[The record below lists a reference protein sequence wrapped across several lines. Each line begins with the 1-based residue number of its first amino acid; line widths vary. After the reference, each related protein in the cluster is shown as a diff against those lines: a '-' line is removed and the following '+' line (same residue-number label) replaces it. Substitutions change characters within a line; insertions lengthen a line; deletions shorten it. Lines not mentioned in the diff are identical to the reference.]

1 MAVGKPNPVGKM
13 TGANDGVADS
23 IITHAVNLERLKSS
37 EVQAVWA
44 MLRKVQ
50 GDIIE
55 QLNALDPTA
64 VGGKTRVKRLE
75 RLLANTTATIKANY
89 QLIQKQHSG
98 TLATIADLEGKSI
111 QQAVGVGVGGEPKI
125 GAALLT
131 SLPPTPV
138 LRALV
143 DNTLIMGAPHKEHW
157 GRQAG
162 DLQQRF
168 QDQMREGILAGEGVD
183 NLVRRVRG
191 TQASNF
197 KDGIMEVKRYQAAA
211 LVRTSVQAVSNAAR
225 QTVIEANAD
234 IFNGVQ
240 WLSTLDSRT
249 SDVCK
254 ARSGLRWDNG
264 FNPIG
269 HSKQWSAP
277 PAHWNCRSVVTP
289 ITKSWEELAGKKVVM
304 NSGELTENFK
314 NELGKL
320 GFTALQIKGI
330 RRNMQSS
337 MDGAVP
343 AEFTYEDWIKRK
355 PEVFQKQVLG
365 EARWRLWNSGKIGFV
380 DLVDQRSNPLSLEA
394 LQELIDKGKTSIAR
408 ASKQAAKQS
417 AEQAAQEAAGLAK
430 KELEAE
436 TLLAL
441 YAEGGKGF
449 VNYKKAL
456 TKLQKKGDL
465 DGKSYQEKVAMV
477 QAAKTA
483 QDTQEKIAKIKKKF
497 GDGTKLSPSELALYK
512 TLEPDVK
519 GEIRILA
526 QAKGIQKELEDEL
539 DAYNKAIAKKPL
551 LVPAYNLDTPNKL
564 INLAGNPQQKL
575 TQIQV
580 AKQKL
585 KDALESE
592 DAALKEI
599 KPFINDS
606 AFGGK
611 AGSIKAVAVKKLMAD
626 WNQTPDFY
634 NNVPGGTLKEKLAAL
649 NKAQDEA
656 IADEVAKQKLAQQK
670 LFKYE
675 NADKGSGLLAFKKVF
690 NDLEKG
696 GDLDGLGPVEML
708 AKVDEVA
715 NAAKAKADFDSIKS
729 SVSGKLAKGQT
740 LTPAKQKWYDNLD
753 ASDKETVD
761 AIVAQK
767 QAKAGLGPTIPKAP
781 PATPDNQ
788 PTLVFSDFKQIG
800 DQGGS
805 NLGGEFINNRTG
817 TRYYVKAPE
826 SEVAAKVEVLSSKLY
841 QMAGVRVADIDLLPI
856 TGDIGGVS
864 AVGRLGIASRMET
877 VTDLDTGSMAKL
889 AGAKDGFV
897 ADAWLANWDVIGN
910 GSPKQLNLKKLKDG
924 SAMRID
930 TGGTLFFRAQGGRK
944 AFDAN
949 DVPELDSLRDR
960 RLNANGA
967 DVFGDIKED
976 QIVAGVARIVA
987 IADDDIRR
995 IVRETM
1001 ADDADDLAEILI
1013 GRKNFLAAKYEKQLA
1028 KLNKQVK
1035 PTTADTAQ
1043 LARSEAKIIKNS
1055 KKTGYSINFDKDSIE
1070 DQSVHFWEYIK
1081 NGKSGFGVSFKVRG
1095 AISDKLT
1102 KEFDIADA
1110 ASVKRQLPLDELDG
1124 QFSTT
1129 LRGIG
1134 ALARDGKPLRDT
1146 DFERIRAARQFYD
1159 NAISN
1164 LEQGIKAKVHTA
1176 AQKRQFVKYYM
1187 PWLEDLESAVLGKGV
1202 GDSVTWTPHTTALFK
1217 SGMELVEVTKKA
1229 QAVKWKRTKIK
1240 WNSSDMSAQGISYD
1254 VGKISLRSV
1263 DALQYAD
1270 ELIEVN
1276 YFPKNIEF
1284 VALRDLVDIRVI
1296 GDGLDDLN
1304 RGLKRV
1310 EDLGF
1315 DLSRP
1320 TMLTQEELY
1329 LSRFVYMKAA
1339 RNPSVM
1345 KILEKDFT
1353 DQSKRIEYLRK
1364 EASKLAGVD
1373 DITALPTYRPTG
1385 SWEKNG
1391 YGRHLQDRPDLYGK
1405 EWEQFKKDYV
1415 LVHDF
1420 TYMDS
1425 ESKFVQKATNIYK
1438 GGGHMAPTVDKLR
1451 RGVPLDGASSE
1462 ADLTSG
1468 GASYAFM
1475 RLRPARSANTWRG
1488 LVMKPNSIKR
1498 LDAITYGKDNFGRT
1512 LNSDGTNFVLENRYT
1527 KLEEFKKLAN
1537 NNWGNE
1543 TVFKN
1548 SISLIDED
1556 VLYINCAS
1564 QSETTE
1570 LVANVTAALK
1580 NMGFS
1585 KWPDGRKITDV
1596 IRYVPGASN

>member
-143 DNTLIMGAPHKEHW
+143 DDTLIMGAPHKEHW

-254 ARSGLRWDNG
+254 ARSGLRWDND

-380 DLVDQRSNPLSLEA
+380 DLVDQRSNPLSLDA

-449 VNYKKAL
+449 VNYQKAL

-465 DGKSYQEKVAMV
+465 NGKSFQEKVAMV
-477 QAAKTA
+477 QAAKDA
-483 QDTQEKIAKIKKKF
+483 AHSQAIIAKIKKKF
-497 GDGTKLSPSELALYK
+497 GAGAKLSPSELILYK
-512 TLEPDVK
+512 SLDADVK

-526 QAKGIQKELEDEL
+526 QAKGIQKEIDDEL
-539 DAYNKAIAKKPL
+539 NAYNQAIGKKPL

-564 INLAGNPQQKL
+564 INFAGSPQQKL

-656 IADEVAKQKLAQQK
+656 IADEVAKQTAAQDI

-675 NADKGSGLLAFKKVF
+675 NAQQGGGLLAYKKAL
-690 NDLEKG
+690 NQLEKSG
-696 GDLDGLGPVEML
+696 ELENLNPVQMV
-708 AKVDEVA
+708 AKVDEQTKAVL
-715 NAAKAKADFDSIKS
+715 AKAQFDKHKS
-729 SVSGKLAKGQT
+729 NVSATLAKGKT
-740 LTPAKQKWYDNLD
+740 LTPANQKWYDSLD

-761 AIVAQK
+761 AIVAKK
-767 QAKAGLGPTIPKAP
+767 QAKAGLGPSAPKAP

-800 DQGGS
+800 DQGGT

-910 GSPKQLNLKKLKDG
+910 GSPKKLNLKKLKDG

-967 DVFGDIKED
+967 DVFGDINED

-1028 KLNKQVK
+1028 KLNKAAK
-1035 PTTADTAQ
+1035 PPTGKAITKTEE
-1043 LARSEAKIIKNS
+1043 RNIKDSGIN
-1055 KKTGYSINFDKDSIE
+1055 GYSIATDKDQIE
-1070 DQSVHFWEYIK
+1070 DQLVHLYEYTDVD
-1081 NGKSGFGVSFKVRG
+1081 NAVRSGVYLKVRG
-1095 AISDKLT
+1095 EAADKLKAAASKAEQASNGVSVSDLDDSFIT
-1102 KEFDIADA
+1102 AIKGIAMRASKSETLEAKDFQRILLAEKSYQKTRSEIIDLEANGKVLQGTVDKFEENYAKWRNALIKINKTQEMGDQAQWGVSGKFAGVGDIEIVEAKKKTTGIKWSQKRNATWSARRFEDGKGFDQNGADGYTHSGTVYTTEVDGVEVRFWDDNADA
-1110 ASVKRQLPLDELDG
+1110 ALRNRLELSTKGGGAVAAETQLSVLKKLGVDTTRATAADREQLYLAKTLYAQAAQQG
-1124 QFSTT
+1124 RRTT
-1129 LRGIG
+1129 WYTTRMKKASGIG
-1134 ALARDGKPLRDT
+1134 
-1146 DFERIRAARQFYD
+1146 
-1159 NAISN
+1159 S
-1164 LEQGIKAKVHTA
+1164 
-1176 AQKRQFVKYYM
+1176 
-1187 PWLEDLESAVLGKGV
+1187 
-1202 GDSVTWTPHTTALFK
+1202 
-1217 SGMELVEVTKKA
+1217 
-1229 QAVKWKRTKIK
+1229 
-1240 WNSSDMSAQGISYD
+1240 
-1254 VGKISLRSV
+1254 
-1263 DALQYAD
+1263 
-1270 ELIEVN
+1270 
-1276 YFPKNIEF
+1276 
-1284 VALRDLVDIRVI
+1284 
-1296 GDGLDDLN
+1296 
-1304 RGLKRV
+1304 
-1310 EDLGF
+1310 
-1315 DLSRP
+1315 
-1320 TMLTQEELY
+1320 QE
-1329 LSRFVYMKAA
+1329 
-1339 RNPSVM
+1339 
-1345 KILEKDFT
+1345 
-1353 DQSKRIEYLRK
+1353 KRIEYLRK
-1364 EASKLAGVD
+1364 EASTAMGVD
-1373 DITALPTYRPTG
+1373 DITALPSYRPLG
-1385 SWEKNG
+1385 DWQQ
-1391 YGRHLQDRPDLYGK
+1391 YGHGRIIHTRPDLNGPA
-1405 EWEQFKKDYV
+1405 WQQFQKDYV
-1415 LVHDF
+1415 LHHNLYGGVNV
-1420 TYMDS
+1420 
-1425 ESKFVQKATNIYK
+1425 EAIKNIVE
-1438 GGGHMAPTVDKLR
+1438 GGGHMAPTMDKLR
-1451 RGVPLDGASSE
+1451 RGIIPRGMSPGADIE
-1462 ADLTSG
+1462 SG
-1468 GASYAFM
+1468 GAQYFFT
-1475 RLRPARSANTWRG
+1475 RLRKSRRSKSNAGLVWRG
-1488 LVMKPNSIKR
+1488 QQAGR
-1498 LDAITYGKDNFGRT
+1498 LDAISYDGDKFGKTNSEQYVLSNRKTTIEGMESAAEYG
-1512 LNSDGTNFVLENRYT
+1512 S
-1527 KLEEFKKLAN
+1527 
-1537 NNWGNE
+1537 NE
-1543 TVFKN
+1543 TIFKDSL
-1548 SISLIDED
+1548 SIFDDL
-1556 VLYINCAS
+1556 LYI
-1564 QSETTE
+1564 
-1570 LVANVTAALK
+1570 VAEGEKSRLEIIAYLK
-1580 NMGFS
+1580 TKMK
-1585 KWPDGRKITDV
+1585 KWPDGRKLEDV
-1596 IRYVPGASN
+1596 VVESD

>member
-143 DNTLIMGAPHKEHW
+143 DDTLIMGAPHKEHW

-254 ARSGLRWDNG
+254 ARSGLRWDND

-380 DLVDQRSNPLSLEA
+380 DLVDQRSNPLSLDA

-526 QAKGIQKELEDEL
+526 QAKGIQKEIDDEL
-539 DAYNKAIAKKPL
+539 NAYNQAIGKKPL

-564 INLAGNPQQKL
+564 INFTGSPQQKL

-585 KDALESE
+585 KDALELE
-592 DAALKEI
+592 YAAQKEI
-599 KPFINDS
+599 QLFINDS

-626 WNQTPDFY
+626 WNKTPDFY

-761 AIVAQK
+761 AVVAQK
-767 QAKAGLGPTIPKAP
+767 QAKAGLGPSAPKAP

-800 DQGGS
+800 DQGGT

-967 DVFGDIKED
+967 DVFGDINED

-1028 KLNKQVK
+1028 KLNKAAK
-1035 PTTADTAQ
+1035 PPTGKAITKTEE
-1043 LARSEAKIIKNS
+1043 RNIKDSGMN
-1055 KKTGYSINFDKDSIE
+1055 GYSIATDKDQIE
-1070 DQSVHFWEYIK
+1070 DQLVHLYEYTDVD
-1081 NGKSGFGVSFKVRG
+1081 NAVRSGAYLKVRG
-1095 AISDKLT
+1095 EAADKLKAAASKGGKAADDVSVSDLDDSYIT
-1102 KEFDIADA
+1102 AIKGIAMRASKSEALEAKDFDRIQLAEENYQKKLDEIIGLEADGKVLKGTVDKFEVSYAKWRSALNEIKKTQTAGDQAQWGVSGKFAGVGDIKIVEAKKKTTGIKWAQKRNATWSARRFDDGKGFDQKDADDYTNRGTVYTTEVDGVEVRFWDDNADA
-1110 ASVKRQLPLDELDG
+1110 ALRNRLELTTKGGGAVAAETQLSVLKKLGVDTTRATAADREQLYLAKTLYAQAAQE
-1124 QFSTT
+1124 SRRTSWYTT
-1129 LRGIG
+1129 RMKKAAGIG
-1134 ALARDGKPLRDT
+1134 SQ
-1146 DFERIRAARQFYD
+1146 E
-1159 NAISN
+1159 
-1164 LEQGIKAKVHTA
+1164 
-1176 AQKRQFVKYYM
+1176 KR
-1187 PWLEDLESAVLGKGV
+1187 L
-1202 GDSVTWTPHTTALFK
+1202 
-1217 SGMELVEVTKKA
+1217 
-1229 QAVKWKRTKIK
+1229 
-1240 WNSSDMSAQGISYD
+1240 
-1254 VGKISLRSV
+1254 
-1263 DALQYAD
+1263 
-1270 ELIEVN
+1270 
-1276 YFPKNIEF
+1276 
-1284 VALRDLVDIRVI
+1284 
-1296 GDGLDDLN
+1296 
-1304 RGLKRV
+1304 
-1310 EDLGF
+1310 
-1315 DLSRP
+1315 
-1320 TMLTQEELY
+1320 
-1329 LSRFVYMKAA
+1329 
-1339 RNPSVM
+1339 
-1345 KILEKDFT
+1345 
-1353 DQSKRIEYLRK
+1353 EYLRK
-1364 EASKLAGVD
+1364 EASTAMGVD
-1373 DITALPTYRPTG
+1373 DITALPSYRPLG
-1385 SWEKNG
+1385 DWQQ
-1391 YGRHLQDRPDLYGK
+1391 YGHGRIIHTRPDLNGP
-1405 EWEQFKKDYV
+1405 EWQQFQKDYILHHNLYGGV
-1415 LVHDF
+1415 NVG
-1420 TYMDS
+1420 
-1425 ESKFVQKATNIYK
+1425 AIRNIVE
-1438 GGGHMAPTVDKLR
+1438 GGGQMAPTMDKLR
-1451 RGVPLDGASSE
+1451 RGIIPKGMSPGADIE
-1462 ADLTSG
+1462 SG
-1468 GASYAFM
+1468 GAQYFFT
-1475 RLRPARSANTWRG
+1475 RLRKSSRSKDTTGLVWRG
-1488 LVMKPNSIKR
+1488 QQAGR
-1498 LDAITYGKDNFGRT
+1498 LDAISYDNDKFGKTNSEQFVINNRRTAINEMKNAANYG
-1512 LNSDGTNFVLENRYT
+1512 
-1527 KLEEFKKLAN
+1527 A
-1537 NNWGNE
+1537 NE
-1543 TVFKN
+1543 TIFKDSL
-1548 SISLIDED
+1548 SIFDDL
-1556 VLYINCAS
+1556 LYIVAGG
-1564 QSETTE
+1564 ETSRQEIITY
-1570 LVANVTAALK
+1570 LK
-1580 NMGFS
+1580 TKMK
-1585 KWPDGRKITDV
+1585 KWPDGRKIEDV
-1596 IRYVPGASN
+1596 VVESV